1 MSKTNNF
8 DPYEDTL
15 NLPFFI
21 AEIGINHNGS
31 VELTKKLID
40 AAVDS
45 GCNAVKFQ
53 KRDIDTVY
61 TEEYLNSAR
70 QSPWGKTQR
79 QQKEGLEFEKE
90 EYDEIDRYCKEKNI
104 MWSASAWDL
113 KSQDFL
119 KQYDLPFNK
128 IASAMLTH
136 LDLLESVASEG
147 KHTFIS
153 TGMSSYTDID
163 RAVEV
168 FRNNNCPFTLFHTVS
183 TYPSKDEDCNI
194 NMVKSL
200 SERYG
205 VPVGYSGHE
214 SGTVPSLLAVAIG
227 ACAIERHITLD
238 KKMYGSDQSASIEP
252 EELNFLVSES
262 RKVTNT
268 MGTGQKV
275 FLQHEVPVAQ
285 KLRYFEVPEQ
295 PRVLNE

>member
-1 MSKTNNF
+1 MKTKV
-8 DPYEDTL
+8 
-15 NLPFFI
+15 I
-21 AEIGINHNGS
+21 AEIGINHNGD
-31 VELTKKLID
+31 LKIAKKLID
-40 AAVDS
+40 IAVFA
-45 GCNAVKFQ
+45 GCDVVKFQ
-53 KRDIDTVY
+53 KRNPDVCVPEHQKGVMRKT
-61 TEEYLNSAR
+61 
-70 QSPWGKTQR
+70 PWGEMTYLEY
-79 QQKEGLEFEKE
+79 KEKIEFGKE
-90 EYDEIDRYCKEKNI
+90 EYDEIDKYCKEKNI

-113 KSQDFL
+113 ESQDFL
-119 KQYDLPFNK
+119 KKYDLPFNK

-136 LDLLESVASEG
+136 IELLKSVASEG

-163 RAVEV
+163 QAVEI
-168 FRNNNCPFTLFHTVS
+168 FRSNNCPFTLFHTVS
-183 TYPSKDEDCNI
+183 AYPSKDEDCNI
-194 NMVKSL
+194 NMIKSL
-200 SERYG
+200 SDRYG

-214 SGTVPSLLAVAIG
+214 VGTVPSLLAVAIG
-227 ACAIERHITLD
+227 ACAVERHITLD